1 MQCRI
6 AELRNK
12 EVINVKNGVR
22 IGFIGDAEIDTQT
35 GRLTAVVVYG
45 RLRLFGLLGREA
57 DLVILWKDI
66 TLLGDDAVL
75 VRYEEAVEE
84 KKKGAVSNFLEKI
97 SF

>member
-12 EVINVKNGVR
+12 EVINMKNGVR
-22 IGFIGDAEIDTQT
+22 IGFISDIEVDTQS

-45 RLRLFGLLGREA
+45 RLRLFGLLGREP
-57 DLVILWKDI
+57 DIVVNWKDI

-75 VRYEEAVEE
+75 VHYEPKEPER
-84 KKKGAVSNFLEKI
+84 KKGRASNFLEKI
-97 SF
+97 NF